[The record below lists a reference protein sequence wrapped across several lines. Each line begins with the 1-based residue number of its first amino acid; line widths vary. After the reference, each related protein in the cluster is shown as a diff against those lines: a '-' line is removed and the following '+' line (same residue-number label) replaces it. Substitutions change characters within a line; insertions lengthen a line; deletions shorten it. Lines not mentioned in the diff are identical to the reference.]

1 MRCGISLAAES
12 QLSLEGGD
20 IKINESGMQFQCQ
33 SWFSISDEHA
43 SISGGFLPQK
53 TAALMPA
60 ATKTRLC
67 FYAESKEVEF
77 SYKREGALS
86 R

>member
-43 SISGGFLPQK
+43 SISGGV
-53 TAALMPA
+53 PA

-77 SYKREGALS
+77 SYKREGAIS